1 MNELNILEP
10 CCYHRLLPDFI
21 RKESSVPIFHSGDVL
36 ASHIIDW
43 LSNASTPGSTIYI
56 SLPSISSVTVD
67 AVRQALRKRTYSRT
81 EKRAVPTLSSIVVL
95 TNVPSPSLLTL
106 MKDYTSQSRPSS
118 PNSGSRPS
126 SAGYGSRPSPTGS
139 GSRPSPAGSG
149 SRPSSAG
156 SGSRPSSTCSPANSN
171 RLRVAIGSNMSF
183 VATTSLSII
192 KDGTNVD
199 YGSVMVHG
207 NLLQMTTP
215 GSSILTMT
223 AGHAHFTP
231 YKSYAE
237 LCFRHH
243 GISSS

>member
-10 CCYHRLLPDFI
+10 CCYHRLLPGFI

-67 AVRQALRKRTYSRT
+67 AIRQALRKRTYSRT

-106 MKDYTSQSRPSS
+106 MNDYTSQSRPSS
-118 PNSGSRPS
+118 PGSGSRPS
-126 SAGYGSRPSPTGS
+126 SH
-139 GSRPSPAGSG
+139 GSG

-156 SGSRPSSTCSPANSN
+156 SGSCPSSACSTVNSN

-215 GSSILTMT
+215 GSSLLTMT

-243 GISSS
+243 GISGS

>member
-67 AVRQALRKRTYSRT
+67 AIRQALRKRTYSRT

-106 MKDYTSQSRPSS
+106 MNDYTSQSRPSS
-118 PNSGSRPS
+118 PGSGSRPS
-126 SAGYGSRPSPTGS
+126 SH
-139 GSRPSPAGSG
+139 GSG

-156 SGSRPSSTCSPANSN
+156 SGSCPSSACSTVNSN

-215 GSSILTMT
+215 GSSLLTMT

-243 GISSS
+243 GISGS